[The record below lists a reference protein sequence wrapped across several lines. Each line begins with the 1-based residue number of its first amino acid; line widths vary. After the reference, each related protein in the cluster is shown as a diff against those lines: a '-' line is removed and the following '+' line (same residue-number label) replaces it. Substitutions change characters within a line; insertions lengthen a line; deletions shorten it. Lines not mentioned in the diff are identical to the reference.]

1 MTENFSDRLFAAV
14 KEKKSVAVVGIDPQ
28 LDLFPPELQEVVDD
42 LGERQKA
49 LEIFGN
55 GIIDAVADLVPAV
68 KPNIA
73 FYETFGLA
81 GVAAYINICAHAFKK
96 GLIVIGDVKRG
107 DISSTAAAYAAGLLR
122 PLPAAGARADNPFQ
136 FGPHHA
142 ITVNPYLGSDNTVPF
157 LKNADPNGQGLFML
171 VKTSNPSSAE
181 IQDLPLADGGTVA
194 DAVARLV
201 AQWGADRKGECGL
214 SSVGAVVG
222 ATHPQM
228 LAHFRELMPDT
239 PFLLPGYGAQGGTA
253 AGIMPAFRPDG
264 SGAVVNASRSVI
276 YAWRKAAPGKDWKN
290 AARDAAAAMNAD
302 INGELSACGKDAAI
316 K

>member
-1 MTENFSDRLFAAV
+1 MAENFGDRLLAAV
-14 KEKKSVAVVGIDPQ
+14 KDKKSVAVVGIDPQ

-49 LEIFGN
+49 LEIFGT

-81 GVAAYINICAHAFKK
+81 GTAAYIAICAHALKK

-122 PLPAAGARADNPFQ
+122 PLPAPGARADNPFQ

-142 ITVNPYLGSDNTVPF
+142 ITINPYLGKDNVDPF
-157 LKNADPNGQGLFML
+157 LKAADPNGQGLFVL

-181 IQDLPLADGGTVA
+181 IQDLPLAAGGTVA
-194 DAVARLV
+194 EAVAKLV
-201 AQWGADRKGECGL
+201 DGWGQGRVGASGL

-228 LAHFRELMPDT
+228 LARFRELMPRA
-239 PFLLPGYGAQGGTA
+239 PLLLPGYGAQGGTA
-253 AGIMPAFRPDG
+253 AGIMPAFLPDG
-264 SGAVVNASRSVI
+264 GGAVVNASRSVI
-276 YAWRKAAPGKDWKN
+276 YAWRKAAPGTKWQD

-302 INGELSACGKDAAI
+302 INGELAKCGKDAI
-316 K
+316 LR